1 MSTWFTILT
10 ILILIA
16 SILLILVVLA
26 QNGKGDGMASNFVAG
41 NQVLGVRQMADSLE
55 KISWGLVTFILVMS
69 IVPSI
74 AISGSRQSG
83 VDVTDQIETEAVEQ
97 PAFPGIQT
105 EAPATEAPATEVPA
119 DSASN

>member
-26 QNGKGDGMASNFVAG
+26 QSGKGDGMASNFVAG

-69 IVPSI
+69 IVTSI

-83 VDVTDQIETEAVEQ
+83 VDVTDQIETVEQ

-105 EAPATEAPATEVPA
+105 EAPATEVPA

>member
-1 MSTWFTILT
+1 
-10 ILILIA
+10 
-16 SILLILVVLA
+16 
-26 QNGKGDGMASNFVAG
+26 
-41 NQVLGVRQMADSLE
+41 
-55 KISWGLVTFILVMS
+55 MS
-69 IVPSI
+69 IVTSI